1 MLKSVQMH
9 MKINEMRT
17 MLEPTLKLYGIIR
30 AAVFG
35 SFACGESTKASDID
49 LLVEFP
55 PSASLLDLVGLTQ
68 DLEVLLHK
76 KVDVVTYDSI
86 HPFLKE
92 EILSEKVEIYEQA
105 KAEVN

>member
-1 MLKSVQMH
+1 MNRELRIQSLIKQIMPVF
-9 MKINEMRT
+9 ER
-17 MLEPTLKLYGIIR
+17 YGIIK
-30 AAVFG
+30 ASVFG
-35 SFACGESTKASDID
+35 SFARGEGTKSSDVD

-86 HPFLKE
+86 HPLLKE
-92 EILSEKVEIYEQA
+92 EILGEKVDIYEQA
-105 KAEVN
+105 KTKVH